1 VRVKLT
7 LPWPPAELNPNARP
21 HYMRLAKAKKQY
33 RTECALQAMKQGACA
48 IEAERLMVHLVFVP
62 PNRKSRDDQNCMAAM
77 KAGLDGL
84 ADVLKVDDGKWT
96 TSYELVNDRIGGFV
110 SVEVRANAVT

>member
-1 VRVKLT
+1 MKLT

-21 HYMRLAKAKKQY
+21 HFMRLAKVRKSY
-33 RTECALQAMKQGACA
+33 RTVCALEAMRQGVRA
-48 IEAERLMVHLVFVP
+48 IRAEQLRVHLVFVP
-62 PNRKSRDDQNCMAAM
+62 PDRRTRDDQNCMASM

-96 TSYELVNDRIGGFV
+96 TSYELVHDRIGGLV
-110 SVEVRANAVT
+110 NVEVTWPA